1 MKLKYTVN
9 KSHLPQGTKYYSRL
23 VERKVVD
30 QNQLLKE
37 LRKDTALEQHDIKSV
52 LEQLETFLGEM
63 LLDGDSAHTP
73 LGIFSLVA
81 KGALDQ
87 EDQPFQPQKVQGH
100 SLEIRFK
107 ATPSLNRRVKS
118 HKAFERVLHPTPAP
132 VISRVNKSGTP
143 GRGGLLTGRSP
154 QDPGGSSVF

>member
-52 LEQLETFLGEM
+52 LEQLETFLGKCSWM
-63 LLDGDSAHTP
+63 GIRPHPPGDFF
-73 LGIFSLVA
+73 LG
-81 KGALDQ
+81 
-87 EDQPFQPQKVQGH
+87 
-100 SLEIRFK
+100 R
-107 ATPSLNRRVKS
+107 
-118 HKAFERVLHPTPAP
+118 
-132 VISRVNKSGTP
+132 
-143 GRGGLLTGRSP
+143 
-154 QDPGGSSVF
+154 